1 MRILVTGGLGYI
13 GSHCC
18 LALHQ
23 AGFTPVIYDNLS
35 NSSRRVL
42 DRLEQICSQ
51 RFDFIEADLLDNEAL
66 QQAFSQY
73 RPAAVF
79 HFAALKAV
87 GESVQQPLRYY
98 HNNVAGTLNLLQQM
112 QQAGCQRLIFS
123 SSATVYGDPQ
133 FLPLTEQHPLGATN
147 PYGWTK
153 VMAEQ
158 MLKDHCQAQA
168 GFLAIALRYFNPA
181 GAHPS
186 GLIGEDPRGIPNN
199 LMPYVAQTAVGRRP
213 FVSIFGND
221 YPTPD
226 GTGVRDYIHV
236 MDLADGHVAAYQQL
250 TRQTGYHVF
259 NLGTGKGD
267 SVLQLIAA
275 FSAAAGKDIPYQF
288 SARRPGDIAASYADA
303 SKALQQLGWQTRHD
317 LQQMA
322 QDSWRWQTQNPQGLE
337 PSDDNI

>member
-18 LALHQ
+18 IALHQ

-35 NSSRRVL
+35 NSSRLVL
-42 DRLEQICSQ
+42 DQLAKICGQ
-51 RFDFIEADLLDNEAL
+51 HFDFIEADILDPSAL
-66 QQAFSQY
+66 SAALHHFQ
-73 RPAAVF
+73 PEAVF

-98 HNNVAGTLNLLQQM
+98 QNNVYGTVNLLQQM
-112 QQAGCQRLIFS
+112 QQTGCHRLIFS

-133 FLPLTEQHPLGATN
+133 FLPLTEQHPIGATN
-147 PYGWTK
+147 PYGWSK
-153 VMAEQ
+153 VMSEQ
-158 MLKDHCQAQA
+158 IMQDICCAQPS
-168 GFLAIALRYFNPA
+168 FLAIALRYFNPA

-186 GLIGEDPRGIPNN
+186 GLIGEDPKGIPNN
-199 LMPYVAQTAVGRRP
+199 LMPYVAQTAVGRRAK
-213 FVSIFGND
+213 VQVFGND
-221 YPTPD
+221 YPTID

-236 MDLADGHVAAYQQL
+236 MDLAEGHVAAYQQL
-250 TRQTGYHVF
+250 LQQQGFHAF

-275 FSAAAGKDIPYQF
+275 FGEAAGKAIPYEF

-303 SKALQQLGWQTRHD
+303 TKARQQLGWQTRYN
-317 LQQMA
+317 LRQMA
-322 QDSWRWQTQNPQGLE
+322 ADCWRWQTLYPNGLE
-337 PSDDNI
+337 PSNDKQ